1 MNFSDKL
8 FLSGYLIKS
17 SFEKEAY
24 GKLLFEL
31 ARAGAK
37 KFLPKAVG
45 ALRQPAGAIGS
56 RGGQILRTNQ
66 PQTALR
72 QFSRETVGRPVV
84 SAGGAGVPS
93 GPLALP
99 APASAGRLA
108 LPAPAAAP
116 ASAGRLALP
125 APAAAPA
132 SAGRL
137 ALPAP
142 AAAPAAAPLTAT
154 EVLAPSISRVA
165 QAPASAAANM
175 SKVIDVGGVARAVPT
190 GLSRVRAG
198 LGDVFGGL
206 GQATRTGAGA
216 VASGLGAA
224 GSAAGR
230 GLAATGRGVLSAA
243 RNPLVQAGAVGLGTG
258 ALGAYGVNRAMGVGG
273 APPAD
278 SAEAAAPAA
287 IAPASVAP
295 ASAGAASGGAATG
308 AGPAGPVAAAA
319 GAGVA
324 NAAGQAGIDAARSA
338 PPAAAR
344 SAPPAAAR
352 SAPPAAA
359 PADDN
364 TDYNAAFKRYMG
376 SSFDSNS
383 KLDQSKMDY
392 LKSLKA
398 RNIDLNA
405 ANIYNPAYGYDQF

>member
-99 APASAGRLA
+99 
-108 LPAPAAAP
+108 AP

>member
-99 APASAGRLA
+99 
-108 LPAPAAAP
+108 
-116 ASAGRLALP
+116 
-125 APAAAPA
+125 APA

-344 SAPPAAAR
+344 SAPPAAA
-352 SAPPAAA
+352 

>member
-37 KFLPKAVG
+37 KVLPKAFS

-72 QFSRETVGRPVV
+72 QFSRETVGRPVA

-116 ASAGRLALP
+116 A
-125 APAAAPA
+125 
-132 SAGRL
+132 
-137 ALPAP
+137 
-142 AAAPAAAPLTAT
+142 AAPLTAT
-154 EVLAPSISRVA
+154 EVLAPSISCVA

-308 AGPAGPVAAAA
+308 AGPAGPAGAAA

-324 NAAGQAGIDAARSA
+324 NAASQAGIAAARSAPPAAA

-344 SAPPAAAR
+344 SAPPAAA
-352 SAPPAAA
+352 PPAVA

-383 KLDQSKMDY
+383 KLDRAKMDY